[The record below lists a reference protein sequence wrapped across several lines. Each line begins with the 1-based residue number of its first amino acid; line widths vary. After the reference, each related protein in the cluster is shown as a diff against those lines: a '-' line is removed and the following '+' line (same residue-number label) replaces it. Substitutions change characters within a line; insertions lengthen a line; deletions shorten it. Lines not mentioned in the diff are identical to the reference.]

1 MIIKSFTAP
10 TVAGA
15 LKIIKE
21 ELGNSAVILK
31 TRLCPVTETVQGGDR
46 VEVTACIDESA
57 LAPRPAKKET
67 KPRPEIK
74 SNRNEPVEKAG
85 SLSPLSA
92 TSAPLDFA
100 VMLEKKLDCILNS
113 QRTADSMG
121 EIDRRVRPIY
131 LNLIDADIPVEIA
144 RELADEVE
152 TRLTSEAAE
161 LAAYKILL
169 QELKKYTADEI
180 PIEPGM
186 RVVFVGPSGAGKTS
200 ALAKMAALLSSGLNK
215 KVTLSSLDNIKVSAY
230 EEISGYADILGVPLD
245 LSGRS
250 EKKHKKDSILLIDT
264 PSLNGREEQH
274 TELVKKISEISP
286 DLLFLCFSVCTRS
299 RDLIDSIN
307 LFESLAPSYLIA
319 GHLDETPRWGGMLTM
334 MRYLDI
340 PLAYLADSP
349 GGMGLLKKVD
359 PAVIARRILKVE
371 EAGYED

>member
-31 TRLCPVTETVQGGDR
+31 TRLCPHTEAAQAGDR

-57 LAPRPAKKET
+57 LSPRAVKKET

-74 SNRNEPVEKAG
+74 SDRNKSVEQEA
-85 SLSPLSA
+85 SLSHLSA
-92 TSAPLDFA
+92 TSDPVDFA

-113 QRTADSMG
+113 QRTEDSLG
-121 EIDRRVRPIY
+121 EIDRRVRPVY
-131 LNLIDADIPVEIA
+131 LSLIDADIPVEIA
-144 RELADEVE
+144 REMAKEVA
-152 TRLTSEAAE
+152 TGLTSETAE
-161 LAAYKILL
+161 LVAYKILL
-169 QELKKYTADEI
+169 QELKKYTVDEV

-186 RVVFVGPSGAGKTS
+186 RVVIVGPSGAGKTS

-230 EEISGYADILGVPLD
+230 EEISGYADMLGVPLD
-245 LSGRS
+245 FTGRS

-274 TELVKKISEISP
+274 MELVKKIREISP
-286 DLLFLCFSVCTRS
+286 DIIFLCFSVCTRS

-319 GHLDETPRWGGMLTM
+319 GHLDETPRWGGILTM
-334 MRYLDI
+334 MRYLDT

-349 GGMGLLKKVD
+349 GGMGLLKKAE
-359 PAVIARRILKVE
+359 PALIARRILKVE
-371 EAGYED
+371 EAGYEE